1 MVDMSENYPYPNI
14 RQSVWI
20 VVSLIILKAVFSI
33 FFGILEAFIGFPPS
47 KHPAVFALINF
58 IAFTII
64 LAKWLKRTEATFKEI
79 CSLVPVRLSLLFP
92 MTLTVIGTSILLF
105 ELNSWLRVILP
116 MPKWFADYYKN
127 LVDTQTNPWG
137 PIVAFVVVGPVLEE
151 LLFRGLI
158 LRGFLNLYSTRKAI
172 LASAILF
179 GLLHLNPWQ
188 IIGAT
193 IYGILLAWWFMQT
206 GSILPCLFGHALAN
220 TLALSVKALLR
231 LEIPGFTGGFPP
243 LWLNF
248 LAFVLAALGV
258 WLLIHQFRIS
268 NDTVPGDVSGD
279 RTDE

>member
-1 MVDMSENYPYPNI
+1 MTENYRYPNI

-20 VVSLIILKAVFSI
+20 VVSLIILKGVFAI
-33 FFGILEAFIGFPPS
+33 LFGILETFIGFPPP

-92 MTLTVIGTSILLF
+92 MTLTVIGTSILLY
-105 ELNSWLRVILP
+105 ELNDWLWDFLP
-116 MPKWFADYYKN
+116 APEWFADLYRN
-127 LVDTQTNPWG
+127 LVNARTNPWG
-137 PIVAFVVVGPVLEE
+137 SIAAFVVVGPVMEE

-158 LRGFLNLYSTRKAI
+158 LRGFLSLYSARKAI

-188 IIGAT
+188 FISAT
-193 IYGILLAWWFMQT
+193 IFGILVAWWFMQT
-206 GSILPCLFGHALAN
+206 HSIIPCLFGHALAN
-220 TLALSVKALLR
+220 TLTLSVIALRR

-243 LWLNF
+243 LWFDFVGL
-248 LAFVLAALGV
+248 VLAALGV
-258 WLLIHQFRIS
+258 WLLIRQFRQS
-268 NDTVPGDVSGD
+268 SYTVTGDLIGHES
-279 RTDE
+279 DE

>member
-1 MVDMSENYPYPNI
+1 MGV
-14 RQSVWI
+14 
-20 VVSLIILKAVFSI
+20 A
-33 FFGILEAFIGFPPS
+33 
-47 KHPAVFALINF
+47 PAV
-58 IAFTII
+58 
-64 LAKWLKRTEATFKEI
+64 
-79 CSLVPVRLSLLFP
+79 
-92 MTLTVIGTSILLF
+92 
-105 ELNSWLRVILP
+105 
-116 MPKWFADYYKN
+116 
-127 LVDTQTNPWG
+127 
-137 PIVAFVVVGPVLEE
+137 EE
-151 LLFRGLI
+151 VLFRGLI
-158 LRGFLNLYSTRKAI
+158 LSGFLSHYSTRKAV

-258 WLLIHQFRIS
+258 WLLIHQFRKS
-268 NDTVPGDVSGD
+268 NDTVHGDMPRDSS
-279 RTDE
+279 DE